1 MLLIWWTHPALGVRL
16 QLLLIRSHSTRQS
29 FMSSALA
36 SPPILRYYRHF
47 PSNARNQSAGVSLPS
62 RMVRRKEKPHTAGV
76 YIWTFAYVCHR
87 TQPSIRKLFVD
98 PMCMGLWV
106 VIIHSRPSKV

>member
-1 MLLIWWTHPALGVRL
+1 MLLIWWTHLALEVRL

-62 RMVRRKEKPHTAGV
+62 RMVRRKEKTP
-76 YIWTFAYVCHR
+76 YSWSLLLDIPLCLSPS
-87 TQPSIRKLFVD
+87 QPNIKKLYVD
-98 PMCMGLWV
+98 PMCMRLLT
-106 VIIHSRPSKV
+106 RDYT